1 MSGASRRCS
10 GYSRR
15 RDEGGTATAFVVGFA
30 IVLLACAGLV
40 IDGGTALNA
49 RMKLADDV
57 EQAARAG
64 AQQIDLVALREN
76 NVVRLDPGSAQARA
90 DGYMGSIG
98 YSNYDAQV
106 VNCADG
112 TPDACVRV
120 AARDV
125 VPTTM
130 LRLAGVPDF
139 RIQASAT
146 AQAVTQ

>member
-1 MSGASRRCS
+1 MRPSYRPSYR
-10 GYSRR
+10 Y
-15 RDEGGTATAFVVGFA
+15 RDEDGTATAFVVGFA

-64 AQQIDLVALREN
+64 AQQIDLVALRQD
-76 NVVRLDPGSAQARA
+76 NVVRLDPSGAEARA
-90 DGYMGSIG
+90 NAYMSAIG
-98 YSNYDAQV
+98 YTNYGAHV

-112 TPDACVRV
+112 TPNACVQV
-120 AARDV
+120 AGQDT
-125 VPTTM
+125 VPTT
-130 LRLAGVPDF
+130 LLKLAGVPPF
-139 RIQASAT
+139 TIRASAT

>member
-1 MSGASRRCS
+1 MSRRFTRPP
-10 GYSRR
+10 RR

-64 AQQIDLVALREN
+64 AQQIDLDVLRQDH
-76 NVVRLDPGSAQARA
+76 VVRLDPGSARARA
-90 DGYMGSIG
+90 DGYLGSIG
-98 YSNYDAQV
+98 YTNYNAEV

-112 TPDACVRV
+112 TPNACVQV

-139 RIQASAT
+139 RIEASAT
-146 AQAVTQ
+146 AEAVTQ